1 MKRIVLHIDNLV
13 LHGFQH
19 ADRHSIADG
28 LQQELARQFTD
39 PQAAQQ
45 LARAGNV
52 ARLCIGSVSIGQN
65 TKPQRIGM
73 QVAQG
78 IGRGVK
84 A

>member
-19 ADRHSIADG
+19 ADRQSIADG
-28 LQQELARQFTD
+28 LQQELVRQFTD
-39 PQAAQQ
+39 SQAAQQ
-45 LARAGNV
+45 LVRMGNV
-52 ARLCIGSVSIGQN
+52 ARLRIGSVSIGQN
-65 TKPQRIGM
+65 TQPQRIGA

-78 IGRGVK
+78 ISRGMK

>member
-13 LHGFQH
+13 MHGFQH
-19 ADRHSIADG
+19 AERHAIAEG
-28 LQQELARQFTD
+28 LQQELARQFAD

-45 LARAGNV
+45 LTGIGNV
-52 ARLCIGSVSIGQN
+52 ARLRIGSVSIGQN
-65 TKPQRIGM
+65 TQPQHIGT

-78 IGRGVK
+78 IGRGMK